1 MVRTSPSIR
10 YSIAAVAGLAL
21 CAHPA
26 MAQDQSASSPGA
38 ASAQI
43 LAASDEPNR
52 QFKEGKVVHAL
63 RLTGT
68 PPSID
73 GGLSDEA
80 WQFADVGTDLTQR
93 DPDNGRPMTD
103 PTRVQVAF
111 DDRYVYVAVSAFDSS
126 VSEIAAGLGRRD
138 ETPPT
143 DSITIGFDARHDHQT
158 AYNFSTNPSGWQGDF
173 TFYDDTNRD
182 TDYNA
187 VWDVRTQITETG
199 WTAEFRIPFSQMR
212 FSSSP
217 DAGQI
222 WGFNVQRQIRRKS
235 ESGTWVAKP
244 RGERGEVS
252 FFGHL
257 VFDDR
262 LPSPRRLELIPYAL
276 TRAEFVP
283 DRAGEGGAATGLDAR
298 MGLGTGAT
306 LSATVN
312 PDFGQVEQ
320 DPAVLNLSVFETFF
334 PEKRPFF
341 LEDSR
346 TFVPPYGL
354 FQLFHSR
361 RIGRSPGR
369 LSIDADQRLVDA
381 PAETTILGATK
392 LTGKGRGWT
401 YGALTALTAREY
413 ADVETPLLGV
423 DGATTYTRTER
434 LIEPATSYNVA
445 RIQRDVLKG
454 TSNVGAIVT
463 GVIREQVDD
472 AFTGGFDYNLR
483 WDRNRANLNGHWVA
497 TRAPGPGGMKTSGGG
512 LTNLNYSRKHFN
524 TGFHYDHFGRDFRV
538 ADMGFF
544 RSRGNRSQ
552 VNGTFEIGNPDP
564 GKKLR
569 SIWGFAYFGN
579 DWTDEKLLI
588 GRYTEYGFNVRFL
601 NFWQVV
607 AGGWRSFEIFDDLDT
622 RGGPPIVRPGNT
634 GMFYRFNSDS
644 RKPWSIGFYG
654 NRFRNDASSGGGTY
668 SPYVSLQPSDRLQAS
683 LSLNYNYAED
693 PAQWIQNVDADG
705 DGVIDHVYGTLDRDV
720 VDVTVRT
727 TYAFTRDLTVQT
739 YLQPFVAVGD
749 YGNIRRLAAPK
760 SFEFE
765 PVTIPWNPDFNTK
778 SLRGNVVMRW
788 EYKPGSTLFFVWYLS
803 QADYARP
810 GQFSMLRDLGS
821 TFTADSTHI
830 FMVKASYWLN
840 R

>member
-1 MVRTSPSIR
+1 MLTRGSMLCR
-10 YSIAAVAGLAL
+10 AVTIAGLAL
-21 CAHPA
+21 VAPRVS
-26 MAQDQSASSPGA
+26 AQDQASGGTTSEQILSASG
-38 ASAQI
+38 
-43 LAASDEPNR
+43 EPNR
-52 QFKEGKVVHAL
+52 AYKEAKVIRAL
-63 RLTGT
+63 RITGT
-68 PPSID
+68 PPDID
-73 GGLSDEA
+73 GRLSDEA
-80 WQFADVGTDLTQR
+80 WQFADVGSGLTQR
-93 DPDNGRPMTD
+93 DPDNGKPMTD
-103 PTRVQVAF
+103 ATRVQIAF
-111 DDRYVYVAVSAFDSS
+111 DNQYIYVAVSASDSS
-126 VSEIAAGLGRRD
+126 VSDIATGLGRRD

-143 DSITIGFDARHDHQT
+143 DSVTIGFDARHDHQT

-182 TDYNA
+182 SDYNA
-187 VWDVRTQITETG
+187 VWDVRSQITDVG

-217 DAGQI
+217 APGQV
-222 WGFNVQRQIRRKS
+222 WGFNIQRQIRRKS

-252 FFGHL
+252 FFGHV
-257 VFDDR
+257 VFDEP

-276 TRAEFVP
+276 TRGEFLP
-283 DRAGEGGAATGLDAR
+283 HQGGEGGASSGLDVR

-306 LSATVN
+306 LSATFN
-312 PDFGQVEQ
+312 PDFAQVEQ

-369 LSIDADQRLVDA
+369 LPLAAGERILDA

-413 ADVETPLLGV
+413 ADVGSPIP
-423 DGATTYTRTER
+423 GATGATDYTRAER
-434 LIEPATSYNVA
+434 MIEPATSYNVA

-454 TSNVGAIVT
+454 TSNIGAIVT
-463 GVIREQVDD
+463 GVIREQSDD
-472 AFTGGFDYNLR
+472 AFTGGVDYNLR

-512 LTNLNYSRKHFN
+512 VANLSYSRKHLN
-524 TGFHYDHFGRDFRV
+524 TGTHYDHFGRDFRV
-538 ADMGFF
+538 TDIGFF
-544 RSRGNRSQ
+544 RARGNRNQ
-552 VNGTFEIGNPDP
+552 VNGTFEVGNPDP
-564 GKKLR
+564 WKKLR
-569 SIWGFAYFGN
+569 SVWGFSYFNN

-588 GRYTEYGFNVRFL
+588 GRYSEYGINVRL
-601 NFWQVV
+601 MNFWQVV
-607 AGGWRSFEIFDDLDT
+607 GGGWRSFEVFDDLDT
-622 RGGPPIVRPGNT
+622 RGGPPILRPGNT
-634 GMFYRFNSDS
+634 GVFYRVNSDS
-644 RKPWSIGFYG
+644 RKPWSVGFYG
-654 NRFRNDASSGGGTY
+654 NRFRNDAGSGGGTY
-668 SPYVSLQPSDRLQAS
+668 SPYVSLKPSNRLQAS
-683 LSLNYNYAED
+683 FSMNYNYAKD
-693 PAQWIQNVDADG
+693 PAQWIQNTDADG

-749 YGNIRRLAAPK
+749 YSDIRRLAAPK
-760 SFEFE
+760 SFQFD
-765 PVTIPWNPDFNTK
+765 PVTIPWDPDFNTK
-778 SLRGNVVMRW
+778 SVRGNVVMRW

-803 QADYARP
+803 QADFSHP
-810 GQFSMLRDLGS
+810 GQFSPLRDLGS
-821 TFTADSTHI
+821 AFSADATHI

>member
-1 MVRTSPSIR
+1 MTNRLSFIATGIAACALFLATTPARAQSEAKGRPAS
-10 YSIAAVAGLAL
+10 SAEAAVASNG
-21 CAHPA
+21 
-26 MAQDQSASSPGA
+26 
-38 ASAQI
+38 
-43 LAASDEPNR
+43 EPNR
-52 QFKEGKVVHAL
+52 GQKQGKILHAL
-63 RLTGT
+63 RISGT

-73 GGLSDEA
+73 GRLSDETWRLA
-80 WQFADVGTDLTQR
+80 EAATDLTQR
-93 DPDNGRPMTD
+93 DPDNGKPMTD
-103 PTRVQVAF
+103 PTRVQIAF
-111 DDRYVYVAVSAFDSS
+111 DDRFLYVAVSALDSTPAN
-126 VSEIAAGLGRRD
+126 IAVGLGRRD

-143 DSITIGFDARHDHQT
+143 DTITIGFDARHDHQT
-158 AYNFSTNPSGWQGDF
+158 AYSFSTNPSSWQGDF

-182 TDYNA
+182 NDYNA
-187 VWDVRTQITETG
+187 VWDVRSQITETG
-199 WTAEFRIPFSQMR
+199 WTTEYRIPFSQMR

-217 DAGQI
+217 DPGQI
-222 WGFNVQRQIRRKS
+222 WGFNIQRYIRRKS
-235 ESGTWVAKP
+235 ETGTWVAKP

-252 FFGHL
+252 FFGHI
-257 VFDDR
+257 VFDER
-262 LPSPRRLELIPYAL
+262 VPEPRRLELMPYVL
-276 TRAEFVP
+276 SRGEFLPQRAN
-283 DRAGEGGAATGLDAR
+283 EGGAAAGFDAR

-306 LSATVN
+306 LSATFN

-369 LSIDADQRLVDA
+369 LPLAAGETRLDA

-401 YGALTALTAREY
+401 YGAMTALTPREY
-413 ADVETPLLGV
+413 ATVESPVTGA
-423 DGATTYTRTER
+423 DGTTSLVRAER

-445 RIQRDVLKG
+445 RIQRDVMNG
-454 TSNVGAIVT
+454 SSNVGAIVT
-463 GVIREQVDD
+463 GVLREQMDD

-483 WDRNRANLNGHWVA
+483 WNRNRSNFNGHWVV
-497 TRAPGPGGMKTSGGG
+497 TRAPGPGGIKTSGGG
-512 LTNLNYSRKHFN
+512 IANINYGSKHLN
-524 TGFHYDHFGRDFRV
+524 TGLHYDHFGRDFRV
-538 ADMGFF
+538 NDIGFF
-544 RSRGNRSQ
+544 RTRGNRSQ
-552 VNGTFEIGNPDP
+552 VNGSLEVGNPDP
-564 GKKLR
+564 WKKLR
-569 SIWGFAYFGN
+569 SVWGFLYASN

-588 GRYTEYGFNVRFL
+588 GRYSEYGVNVRFL

-607 AGGWRSFEIFDDLDT
+607 GGGWRNFEIFDDLDT
-622 RGGPPIVRPGNT
+622 RGGPPILRPGNT

-644 RKPWSIGFYG
+644 RKRWSVGFYG
-654 NRFRNDASSGGGTY
+654 NRFRNDTGTGGGTY
-668 SPYVSLQPSDRLQAS
+668 SPYLSLQPSDRLQAS
-683 LSLNYNYAED
+683 LSLNYNYAKD
-693 PAQWIQNVDADG
+693 PAQWIQNVDVDS
-705 DGVIDHVYGTLDRDV
+705 DGVTDHVYGTLDRDV
-720 VDVTVRT
+720 VDLTVRT

-749 YGNIRRLAAPK
+749 YSNIRRLALPK
-760 SFEFE
+760 SFQFD
-765 PVTIPWNPDFNTK
+765 PVTIASNPDFNTK

-803 QADYARP
+803 QTDFSRP
-810 GQFSMLRDLGS
+810 GEFSPLRDLGS
-821 TFTADSTHI
+821 AFGADATHI

>member
-1 MVRTSPSIR
+1 MVPKYCVIGPLLAMSGLILWSSP
-10 YSIAAVAGLAL
+10 AA
-21 CAHPA
+21 
-26 MAQDQSASSPGA
+26 AQDQA
-38 ASAQI
+38 ASGSLSVASQRI
-43 LAASDEPNR
+43 LSSATEPNPAY
-52 QFKEGKVVHAL
+52 KDGKVVRAL
-63 RLTGT
+63 RIAGT

-73 GGLSDEA
+73 GRLGDETWRLA
-80 WQFADVGTDLTQR
+80 EVGTDLTQR
-93 DPDNGRPMTD
+93 DPDNGKPMTD

-111 DDRYVYVAVSAFDSS
+111 DDRYVYVAVAALDSN
-126 VSEIAAGLGRRD
+126 VSEITAGLGRRD

-173 TFYDDTNRD
+173 TFYDDGNRD
-182 TDYNA
+182 SDYNA
-187 VWDVRTQITETG
+187 VWDVRTQITDNG

-217 DAGQI
+217 DPGQV
-222 WGFNVQRQIRRKS
+222 WGFNIQRQIRRKS
-235 ESGTWVAKP
+235 ETGTWVAKP

-252 FFGHL
+252 FFGHV
-257 VFDDR
+257 VFEGTM
-262 LPSPRRLELIPYAL
+262 PSPRRLELTPYML
-276 TRAEFVP
+276 TRGEFLP
-283 DRAGEGGAATGLDAR
+283 NRAGEGGAAAGVDAR

-306 LSATVN
+306 VSATFN

-369 LSIDADQRLVDA
+369 LPVDA
-381 PAETTILGATK
+381 NERVLDRPAETTILGATK
-392 LTGKGRGWT
+392 LTGKGSGWT
-401 YGALTALTAREY
+401 YGVMTALTAREY
-413 ADVETPLLGV
+413 ATVEMQTFADDGTP
-423 DGATTYTRTER
+423 AYARTER
-434 LIEPATSYNVA
+434 MIEPATSYNVA
-445 RIQRDVLKG
+445 RIQRDVMKG
-454 TSNVGAIVT
+454 TSNVGALFT
-463 GVIREQVDD
+463 GVVREQSDD

-483 WDRNRANLNGHWVA
+483 WNRNRTNFNGHWVA
-497 TRAPGPGGMKTSGGG
+497 TRAPGPGGMKTGGG
-512 LTNLNYSRKHFN
+512 GVTNFSYSSKHLNVG
-524 TGFHYDHFGRDFRV
+524 THYDHFGRDFRV
-538 ADMGFF
+538 TDIGFF
-544 RSRGNRSQ
+544 RSRANRNQ
-552 VNGTFEIGNPDP
+552 VNGSIEVGNPDP
-564 GKKLR
+564 WKKLR
-569 SIWGFAYFGN
+569 SVWGFAYFGN

-588 GRYTEYGFNVRFL
+588 GRYSEYGVNVRFP

-607 AGGWRSFEIFDDLDT
+607 GGGWRTFEVFDDLDT
-622 RGGPPIVRPGNT
+622 RGGPPILRPGNT

-644 RKPWSIGFYG
+644 RKKWSIGFYG
-654 NRFRNDASSGGGTY
+654 NRFFNDAGSGGGTY
-668 SPYVSLQPSDRLQAS
+668 SPYFSLQPSDRLQAS
-683 LSLNYNYAED
+683 FSMNYNYATD
-693 PAQWIQNVDADG
+693 PAQWIQNVDTDG
-705 DGVIDHVYGTLDRDV
+705 DGAIDHVYGTLDRDV

-727 TYAFTRDLTVQT
+727 TYAFTRDLTVQA

-749 YGNIRRLAAPK
+749 YDNIRRLAMPK
-760 SFEFE
+760 SFQFD
-765 PVTIPWNPDFNTK
+765 PVTIASNPDFNTK

-803 QADYARP
+803 QADFARP
-810 GQFSMLRDLGS
+810 GQFSPIRDLGS
-821 TFTADSTHI
+821 AFGADATHI

>member
-1 MVRTSPSIR
+1 MTNRPFLVTAAAAACGLFLTASPALPQSQASRSLSPTVDAVVTSNS
-10 YSIAAVAGLAL
+10 
-21 CAHPA
+21 
-26 MAQDQSASSPGA
+26 
-38 ASAQI
+38 
-43 LAASDEPNR
+43 EPNR
-52 QFKEGKVVHAL
+52 AHKEGKVLHAL
-63 RLTGT
+63 RITGT

-73 GGLSDEA
+73 GRLSDEI
-80 WQFADVGTDLTQR
+80 WQLVEVGTDLTQR
-93 DPDNGRPMTD
+93 DPDNGKPMTD
-103 PTRVQVAF
+103 TTRVQVAF
-111 DDRYVYVAVSAFDSS
+111 DERFLYVAVAALDSKPS
-126 VSEIAAGLGRRD
+126 DIAVGLGRRD

-143 DSITIGFDARHDHQT
+143 DLITIGFDARHDHQT
-158 AYNFSTNPSGWQGDF
+158 AYNFSTNPSSWQGDF

-182 TDYNA
+182 SDYNA
-187 VWDVRTQITETG
+187 VWDVRSQITETG
-199 WTAEFRIPFSQMR
+199 WTAEYRIPFSQMR

-217 DAGQI
+217 DPGQV
-222 WGFNVQRQIRRKS
+222 WGFNLQRFIRRKS
-235 ESGTWVAKP
+235 ESGTWVVKP

-257 VFDDR
+257 VFDER
-262 LPSPRRLELIPYAL
+262 VPTPGRLELIPYVL
-276 TRAEFVP
+276 SRGEFLPQRAN
-283 DRAGEGGAATGLDAR
+283 EGGAAMGVDAR

-306 LSATVN
+306 LSATFN

-346 TFVPPYGL
+346 TFVPPYGI

-369 LSIDADQRLVDA
+369 LPLAAGERRLDA

-392 LTGKGRGWT
+392 LTGKGHGWT
-401 YGALTALTAREY
+401 YGALTALTSREY
-413 ADVETPLLGV
+413 ATVESPVIGA
-423 DGATTYTRTER
+423 DGTTSLVRAER

-445 RIQRDVLKG
+445 RIQRDVMNG
-454 TSNVGAIVT
+454 SSNVGAIVT
-463 GVIREQVDD
+463 GVLREQMDD

-483 WDRNRANLNGHWVA
+483 WNRNRSNFNGHWVV
-497 TRAPGPGGMKTSGGG
+497 TRAPGPGGIKTSGGG
-512 LTNLNYSRKHFN
+512 VTNVNYGSKYLN

-538 ADMGFF
+538 SDLGFF
-544 RSRGNRSQ
+544 RNRGNRSQ
-552 VNGTFEIGNPDP
+552 VNGSLEVGNPDP
-564 GKKLR
+564 WKKLR
-569 SIWGFAYFGN
+569 SVWGFFYGSN

-588 GRYTEYGFNVRFL
+588 GRYSEYGVNVRFL

-607 AGGWRSFEIFDDLDT
+607 GGGWRTFEIFDDLDT
-622 RGGPPIVRPGNT
+622 RGGPPILRPGNT

-644 RKPWSIGFYG
+644 RKPWTIGFYG
-654 NRFRNDASSGGGTY
+654 NRFRNDAGSGGGTY
-668 SPYVSLQPSDRLQAS
+668 SPYFSLQPSDRLQAS
-683 LSLNYNYAED
+683 LSLNYNYAKD
-693 PAQWIQNVDADG
+693 PAQWIQNVDVDG
-705 DGVIDHVYGTLDRDV
+705 DGAVDHVYGTLDRDV

-749 YGNIRRLAAPK
+749 YSNIRRLALPK
-760 SFEFE
+760 SFQFD
-765 PVTIPWNPDFNTK
+765 PVTIASNPDFNTK

-803 QADYARP
+803 QTDFSRP
-810 GQFSMLRDLGS
+810 GQFSPLRDFGS
-821 TFTADSTHI
+821 AFGADATHI